1 MARIDWAK
9 GSKKADDEVVV
20 CKTGLKAGMA
30 RMAWPKPLH
39 ERGRSL
45 FGGVQEADGEDRLA
59 RKEWRKVLGRK
70 KPQSTSEF
78 NTQNIHCTFP
88 SFIVTQCSNF
98 S

>member
-1 MARIDWAK
+1 MARMDWTK

-30 RMAWPKPLH
+30 RLDWPKPLH
-39 ERGRSL
+39 DSERSH
-45 FGGVQEADGEDRLA
+45 FEGVQAADGEDRLA

-78 NTQNIHCTFP
+78 KTQNIHCTFP

>member
-1 MARIDWAK
+1 MDWVRGVK
-9 GSKKADDEVVV
+9 EADDEAVVS
-20 CKTGLKAGMA
+20 KTGAKAGTA

-39 ERGRSL
+39 ESGRSH
-45 FGGVQEADGEDRLA
+45 FESVQKADGEDGLA

-70 KPQSTSEF
+70 KTQSTSEF
-78 NTQNIHCTFP
+78 STQNNHCTFP